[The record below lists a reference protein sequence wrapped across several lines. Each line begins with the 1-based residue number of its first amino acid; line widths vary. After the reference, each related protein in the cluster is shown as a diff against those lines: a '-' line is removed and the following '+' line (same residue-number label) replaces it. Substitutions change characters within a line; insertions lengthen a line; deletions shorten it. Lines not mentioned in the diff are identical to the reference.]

1 MRLLHPPRTRARAR
15 RGAALMLALLVLFVL
30 VAIVFQINI
39 GTGTDARIAR
49 NEVAQASM
57 DYAIEGALLE
67 VFEQLKTDGEASS
80 GGAPGLPGM
89 GGGGLPGAGGAGDDL
104 GALTGGAQGMPGG
117 PGGAPGEGG
126 APAGPVDSREDE
138 WARPQRTSINEIDL
152 RILIQDEESKYNVL
166 SMLTENPEE
175 RRKAFDRVVR
185 ILDLCREGTSV
196 DIEPSRARAM
206 TEAMLEHMTNR
217 SRSFLPRPRLTTD
230 TAADGQEAPY
240 GLPLSLREFVAIE
253 PFEEDDFRDF
263 RDRDGIVVHSI
274 ASFLTVWTAL
284 QPRSEAGAPGN
295 QGAQPVAGGG
305 AGGGGGGGGGNN
317 GNNNGGGNGNGGA
330 PTLGQ
335 GGALDAQS
343 STAAEASQG
352 AGGGAA
358 GGAGGGEPA
367 DGLKI
372 NVNTAPPVVLKA
384 LFDSREVD
392 PRFWDDVI
400 EHRNLED
407 EDAMEERRNQED
419 YEPVYDEFGREI
431 VIRQHFADVAALTEL
446 DGWARLEPAFQL
458 EITQLL
464 GVSSQ
469 VFSVHVTARK
479 STAAAGMDEVDP
491 TDARAV
497 REREERGGQLE
508 RTVRSVVW
516 RRPGS
521 TEGVTLVPIERWE
534 WLSYSPYEVLDYPEE
549 DR

>member
-1 MRLLHPPRTRARAR
+1 M
-15 RGAALMLALLVLFVL
+15 
-30 VAIVFQINI
+30 
-39 GTGTDARIAR
+39 GTGD
-49 NEVAQASM
+49 V
-57 DYAIEGALLE
+57 GA
-67 VFEQLKTDGEASS
+67 
-80 GGAPGLPGM
+80 
-89 GGGGLPGAGGAGDDL
+89 
-104 GALTGGAQGMPGG
+104 
-117 PGGAPGEGG
+117 PGGAPGAGG

-196 DIEPSRARAM
+196 DIEPTRARAM
-206 TEAMLEHMTNR
+206 ADAMLEHMSNR
-217 SRSFLPRPRLTTD
+217 SRSFLPRPRLATD

-263 RDRDGIVVHSI
+263 RDREGVVVHSI
-274 ASFLTVWTAL
+274 ASFLTVWSAL
-284 QPRSEAGAPGN
+284 QPRSEAGD
-295 QGAQPVAGGG
+295 AQQTPDGQTVAGSGSEG
-305 AGGGGGGGGGNN
+305 SGQ
-317 GNNNGGGNGNGGA
+317 NGGQGNGGA
-330 PTLGQ
+330 QQLGGGQ
-335 GGALDAQS
+335 GGELTQQAGTAAQS
-343 STAAEASQG
+343 SQG
-352 AGGGAA
+352 AGAGAA
-358 GGAGGGEPA
+358 GGAGAGPSA

-372 NVNTAPPVVLKA
+372 NVNTAPPVVLKG

-400 EHRNLED
+400 EYRNLED
-407 EDAMEERRNQED
+407 EDAMEERREQED
-419 YEPVYDEFGREI
+419 YEPVYDEFGREV
-431 VIRQHFADVAALTEL
+431 VIRQHFTDVATLAEL
-446 DGWARLEPAFQL
+446 DGWAQLEPAMQA
-458 EITQLL
+458 EINQLL

-469 VFSVHVTARK
+469 VFAIHVTARK
-479 STAAAGMDEVDP
+479 STAAAGTDEVDP

-516 RRPGS
+516 RRQGGADGLS
-521 TEGVTLVPIERWE
+521 LVPIERWE
-534 WLSYSPYEVLDYPEE
+534 WLSYSPYEVLDFPEE

>member
-1 MRLLHPPRTRARAR
+1 MRLPPFVSRSAPAR

-67 VFEQLKTDGEASS
+67 VFEQLKTDGEASA
-80 GGAPGLPGM
+80 GGAPGMPGM
-89 GGGGLPGAGGAGDDL
+89 PGAGGPGAAAGGNDL
-104 GALTGGAQGMPGG
+104 GALMGTGDVGGAGG

-196 DIEPSRARAM
+196 DIEPTRARAM
-206 TEAMLEHMTNR
+206 TEAMLEHMSNR
-217 SRSFLPRPRLTTD
+217 ERSFLPRPRLSTD
-230 TAADGQEAPY
+230 TTADGQEAPY

-263 RDRDGIVVHSI
+263 RDRDGVVVHSI

-284 QPRSEAGAPGN
+284 EPRSEAGDVAPT
-295 QGAQPVAGGG
+295 APQPGG
-305 AGGGGGGGGGNN
+305 AANANNAGPGGNGGQQGGGGQQQVGE
-317 GNNNGGGNGNGGA
+317 GGA
-330 PTLGQ
+330 FGAQ
-335 GGALDAQS
+335 G
-343 STAAEASQG
+343 STAAQASQG
-352 AGGGAA
+352 AGAGAA
-358 GGAGGGEPA
+358 GGAGSGPAA

-372 NVNTAPPVVLKA
+372 NVNTAPPVVLKG

-400 EHRNLED
+400 EYRNLED
-407 EDAMEERRNQED
+407 EEAMKERRDQED
-419 YEPVYDEFGREI
+419 YEPVYDEFGREV
-431 VIRQHFADVAALTEL
+431 VIRQHFADVATLSEL
-446 DGWARLEPAFQL
+446 DGWARLEPAMQL

-469 VFSVHVTARK
+469 VFSIHVTARK
-479 STAAAGMDEVDP
+479 STAAAGTDEVDP

-516 RRPGS
+516 RRTGGS
-521 TEGVTLVPIERWE
+521 DGTALVPIERWE
-534 WLSYSPYEVLDYPEE
+534 WLSYSPYEVLDFPDE